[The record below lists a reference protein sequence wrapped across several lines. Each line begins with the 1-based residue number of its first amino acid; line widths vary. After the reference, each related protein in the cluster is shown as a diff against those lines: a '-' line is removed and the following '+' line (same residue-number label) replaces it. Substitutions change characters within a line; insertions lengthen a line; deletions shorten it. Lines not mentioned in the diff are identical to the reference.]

1 MSKTVIA
8 TLQKIAAAKTGG
20 HGACWLTIE
29 GSDESK
35 FWTRIEDDSIAK
47 LLASNLE
54 ENFQIIY
61 GPDDSIE
68 YRCLAEGTLPL
79 PTATIPAP
87 PIAEAAK
94 SAAKAANAEAAAG
107 KNTSAI
113 AAKPPAEKRKGKVTI
128 EEYMAL
134 EPPTRIAEWDYQ
146 RTVAAL
152 SRITPPEFFNEKTQG
167 GQKIKFL
174 SWHRVVEIAN
184 RYTPGWEYRILETQI
199 IPYSIKN
206 KNGITET
213 TACVAKVEVTI
224 HCADG
229 SVTRQQQGIQI
240 FPVSG
245 YGDASSIA
253 LSMAMRRAFAMH
265 GLGLFLYGKA
275 EVLGVEFDD
284 APSEDIEE

>member
-8 TLQKIAAAKTGG
+8 TLQKIAPAKTGG
-20 HGACWLTIE
+20 YGACWLTID
-29 GSDESK
+29 GCDEAK
-35 FWTRIEDDSIAK
+35 LWTRIEDESIAK
-47 LLASNLE
+47 LLASNLGDP
-54 ENFQIIY
+54 FQIIY

-87 PIAEAAK
+87 TIALEAVAAAAAK
-94 SAAKAANAEAAAG
+94 TLTPPSAKAPTQTKA
-107 KNTSAI
+107 
-113 AAKPPAEKRKGKVTI
+113 PAEKRKGKVTV

-152 SRITPPEFFNEKTQG
+152 SRITPPEFLKEKTQG
-167 GQKIKFL
+167 GQTMKFL

-206 KNGITET
+206 KSGTTET
-213 TACVAKVEVTI
+213 TACIAKVEITI

-229 SVTRQQQGIQI
+229 SVTRQQQGIEI
-240 FPVSG
+240 FPISG
-245 YGDASSIA
+245 YGDASSNA

-284 APSEDIEE
+284 AGGEDVDN